1 MTHKFKTL
9 AIVGRPNVGKST
21 LFNRLAGR
29 KQAIVDDQPGVT
41 RDRKLGHG
49 RVGDLEFDM
58 FDTPGLEST
67 DNDSLEGRMFKQ
79 SMKALE
85 EADVALLVF
94 DAIEGL
100 TPRDEFFA
108 RIIRQASIPVILVAN
123 KAEGKGLEPNITDG
137 YRLGFD
143 TPVAISA
150 EHGEG
155 LAELYEALLP
165 YLDTGAPVVTEKKK
179 KKSDLEALIPAG
191 DEEDDFD
198 EQAPLHIAIV
208 GRPNVGKSTLMN
220 TLLGEERMLTGPE
233 AGITRD
239 AITVEFT
246 YKGRLLKLCDTAG
259 MRRKS
264 RVQERLERMS
274 VGESTHAICF
284 AEVVLLVLDA
294 TQPLEKQDNTIA
306 ALIEREGRG
315 CVVVLNKW
323 DLVKEKDA
331 LLEELR
337 SRMLDVM
344 PQFKGI
350 PLVPISAMNNK
361 NIDKM
366 MQAAFEIHKLWNT
379 RITTSELNRWLEEAL
394 YTHTPPLIKGRRF
407 KIRYAT
413 QAKTR
418 PPTFILFSNQ
428 SGKETSGYVRYLTNH
443 LRDVFKLPGVPLRVI
458 LKTGENPYAEVKKR

>member
-1 MTHKFKTL
+1 MTQKLKKL

-21 LFNRLAGR
+21 LFNRFAGR

-41 RDRKLGHG
+41 RDRKLGNG
-49 RVGDLEFDM
+49 SVGDLEFEM
-58 FDTPGLEST
+58 LDTPGLEST
-67 DNDSLEGRMFKQ
+67 DNESLEGRMFQQ

-85 EADVALLVF
+85 EADLALLVY
-94 DAIEGL
+94 DAIEGI

-108 RIIRQASIPVILVAN
+108 RIIRKTSVPVILVAN
-123 KAEGKGLEPNITDG
+123 KAEGKKLEGNIADG
-137 YRLGFD
+137 FRLGFNE
-143 TPVAISA
+143 PIAISA

-155 LAELYEALLP
+155 LAELYDALFP
-165 YLDTGAPVVTEKKK
+165 HLDNGETVVATKKQ
-179 KKSDLEALIPAG
+179 KKSDILIAAG

-198 EQAPLHIAIV
+198 EEAPLHIAIV

-220 TLLGEERMLTGPE
+220 TLLGEERMLTGAE

-239 AITVEFT
+239 AITVPFN
-246 YKGRLLKLCDTAG
+246 YKGRAVKLVDTAG

-264 RVQERLERMS
+264 RVQERLEKMS

-284 AEVVLLVLDA
+284 AEVVMLVLDA
-294 TQPLEKQDNTIA
+294 TQPLDKQDNTIA

-315 CVVVLNKW
+315 CIIVLNKW
-323 DLVKEKDA
+323 DMVVEKDA
-331 LLEELR
+331 LLESLR
-337 SRMLDVM
+337 DKMTDVM

-350 PLVPISAMNNK
+350 PLVPISAINNK

-366 MQAAFEIHKLWNT
+366 MQACFEIHKLWNT
-379 RITTSELNRWLEEAL
+379 RIPTSELNRWLEDAL

-418 PPTFILFSNQ
+418 PPTFVLFSNQ
-428 SGKETSGYVRYLTNH
+428 KGKETNGYARYLTNH
-443 LRDVFKLPGVPLRVI
+443 LRDVFNLPGVPLRLI
-458 LKTGENPYAEVKKR
+458 LKTGENPYAK